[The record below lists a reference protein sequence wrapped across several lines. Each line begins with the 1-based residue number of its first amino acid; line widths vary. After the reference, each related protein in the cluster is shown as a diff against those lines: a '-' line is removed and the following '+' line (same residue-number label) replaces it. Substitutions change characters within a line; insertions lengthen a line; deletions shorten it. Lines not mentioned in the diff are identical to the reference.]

1 MNISSNFRKYLN
13 ISYWDTQG
21 PGWNCLTK
29 KLEAE
34 NFESDSLE
42 MGGTR
47 SISKICVLTNQI
59 VLWVLIKNH
68 HYFLDFWNGPL
79 MSNWILHF
87 PGGCGEKIIENNF
100 CWSSAKST
108 LNISN
113 TIWTNNVLLILKVR
127 KVFFIWTKHITTVSR
142 GPSLFWAS
150 NCSERS
156 KGQFMGQKSLC
167 PSRGTPRNGQIF
179 VLPAHKK

>member
-13 ISYWDTQG
+13 FSYWDTQG
-21 PGWNCLTK
+21 PGWNCLMK

-34 NFESDSLE
+34 NFVSDSLE
-42 MGGTR
+42 MAGTR
-47 SISKICVLTNQI
+47 SISKICELTNQI

-68 HYFLDFWNGPL
+68 HYFLVSEMVLWWAIEF
-79 MSNWILHF
+79 LHF

-127 KVFFIWTKHITTVSR
+127 KVF
-142 GPSLFWAS
+142 LF
-150 NCSERS
+150 
-156 KGQFMGQKSLC
+156 GQN
-167 PSRGTPRNGQIF
+167 T
-179 VLPAHKK
+179 

>member
-1 MNISSNFRKYLN
+1 M
-13 ISYWDTQG
+13 
-21 PGWNCLTK
+21 
-29 KLEAE
+29 A
-34 NFESDSLE
+34 
-42 MGGTR
+42 GTG
-47 SISKICVLTNQI
+47 SISKIWVLTNQV

-100 CWSSAKST
+100 WWSSAKST

-127 KVFFIWTKHITTVSR
+127 KVFFILTKHITTASR
-142 GPSLFWAS
+142 GLSLFWAS

-167 PSRGTPRNGQIF
+167 PSRETPRNSQKF
-179 VLPAHKK
+179 VLPAYKKITLQTFGISETLVFIFLCDHITYIFCFIVFFIVFGHLDHI